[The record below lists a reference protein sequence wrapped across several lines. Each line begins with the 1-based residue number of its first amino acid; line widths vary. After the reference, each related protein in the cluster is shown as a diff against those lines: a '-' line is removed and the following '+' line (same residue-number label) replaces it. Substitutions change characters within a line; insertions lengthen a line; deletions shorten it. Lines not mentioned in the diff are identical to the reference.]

1 MLLESENL
9 SRSAWK
15 VLTKAA
21 KAIALTNAR
30 AAGLEAENQRFK
42 YQLDSTKT
50 TRVRKRVQI
59 DPNERFA
66 NVEAIKAAMALAA
79 AQEAESAAKNPE
91 KEAEKAAEEAAA
103 CTLDSMCT
111 VYQL

>member
-1 MLLESENL
+1 MLS
-9 SRSAWK
+9 
-15 VLTKAA
+15 KAA

-30 AAGLEAENQRFK
+30 AAGLKAENQRFK